1 MLVLVLMR
9 KILVIDSEN
18 LVADI
23 CRITLGK
30 LGHEV
35 HCAFSGEQAAE
46 MAEKITF
53 DLAIVNK
60 MLVGMSGIEA
70 FEVIRQTNPALEGVL
85 ITGHASLDMV
95 IEAMNKG
102 FTRLCKKPLDPMEL
116 VAAVRDTLK
125 IADMRE
131 DITRM
136 RTLLPLYALGKRF
149 FAAETE
155 QSIYEEL
162 VDAVAQEISVQY
174 VSVMMFDPLTQMLK
188 IVAYRGLKTEI
199 VKDLTIKP
207 GEQIVGKV
215 FQSESPAILNRDS
228 QYLSPYIDLL
238 HRKDLSVAIS
248 FPIASRGKVLGVLNV
263 SETRNRTEFSEADT
277 EMLSIIISQAMMAL
291 ENVRYIREREKNS
304 RIRALLEQ
312 YVSPEVS
319 NLLMDNKKDLLEV
332 GKVQEL
338 TVLFADIRNFTLLV
352 QQLPPVTLRFFLNSF
367 FELFAQIVFSFQG
380 MLDKFMGDA
389 VLVIFGSPVRI
400 DNPSNAAVLAAKII
414 MREFEQ
420 LRLSWVQK
428 DSIFEKIGLGIGISR
443 GPMFLGNVGSVRRLD
458 YTVIGTDVNIAQRL
472 AAESLS
478 GQILITDR
486 VYNQLN
492 GQFQIKFDSQRQLRG
507 MESEV
512 TVYSL
517 LINGIKTSE

>member
-1 MLVLVLMR
+1 MFVMR
-9 KILVIDSEN
+9 KILVIDNEN

-35 HCAFSGEQAAE
+35 HCAFSGEQAVEIAG
-46 MAEKITF
+46 KITF

-60 MLVGMSGIEA
+60 MLEGMSGIEA
-70 FEVIRQTNPALEGVL
+70 FEIIRQTNPTLGGVL

-95 IEAMNKG
+95 IEAMNNG

-116 VAAVRDTLK
+116 VAAVREIFK

-136 RTLLPLYALGKRF
+136 RTLLPLYKLGERF

-155 QSIYEEL
+155 QSVYEEL
-162 VDAVAQEISVQY
+162 VDAVVQEITVQY

-188 IVAYRGLKTEI
+188 IVAHRGLKAEI

-215 FQSESPAILNRDS
+215 FQSESPSIFNRDS

-238 HRKDLSVAIS
+238 NRKELSTAIS
-248 FPIASRGKVLGVLNV
+248 FPIVSRGKVLGVLNV
-263 SETRNRTEFSEADT
+263 SETGDRTEFNEADT
-277 EMLSIIISQAMMAL
+277 EMLSIITSQAMMAL
-291 ENVRYIREREKNS
+291 KNVRFIREREKSS

-319 NLLMDNKKDLLEV
+319 NLLMDSQKDLLEV
-332 GKVQEL
+332 GNVQEL
-338 TVLFADIRNFTLLV
+338 TVLFADIRNFTYLV
-352 QQLPPVTLRFFLNSF
+352 QHLPPATLRLFLNSF
-367 FELFAQIVFSFQG
+367 FELFTQIVFSFQG

-389 VLVIFGSPVRI
+389 VLVIFGAPVKI
-400 DNPSNAAVLAAKII
+400 ASPSNAAVMAAEKI
-414 MREFEQ
+414 MREFEI
-420 LRLSWVQK
+420 LRLFWVQK
-428 DSIFEKIGLGIGISR
+428 DKIFEKIGLGIGISR

-472 AAESLS
+472 AAETLS
-478 GQILITDR
+478 GQILITER
-486 VYNQLN
+486 VYDHLD
-492 GQFQIKFDSQRQLRG
+492 GQFQIKIDSKRQLKG
-507 MESEV
+507 MESEI

-517 LINGIKTSE
+517 

>member
-1 MLVLVLMR
+1 MILMR

-18 LVADI
+18 LVANI

-60 MLVGMSGIEA
+60 MLEGMSGIEV
-70 FEVIRQTNPALEGVL
+70 FEVIKQTNPALVGVL
-85 ITGHASLDMV
+85 ITGHANLDMV
-95 IEAMNKG
+95 IEAMNIG
-102 FTRLCKKPLDPMEL
+102 FTRLCKKPIDPMEL
-116 VAAVRDTLK
+116 VAAVRETFK

-131 DITRM
+131 EITRM
-136 RTLLPLYALGKRF
+136 RTLLPLYDLGERF

-155 QSIYEEL
+155 QLIYEEL
-162 VDAVAQEISVQY
+162 VDAVAQQISVQY

-188 IVAYRGLKTEI
+188 IVACRGLKDEI
-199 VKDLTIKP
+199 VTDLAVKP
-207 GEQIVGKV
+207 GEKIVGKV
-215 FQSESPAILNRDS
+215 FQSENPEIFNRDS
-228 QYLSPYIDLL
+228 QVLSPYIDLL
-238 HRKDLSVAIS
+238 NRKDLSASIS
-248 FPIASRGKVLGVLNV
+248 FPITSRGKVLGVLNV
-263 SETRNRTEFSEADT
+263 SETRDRTEFSEADT
-277 EMLSIIISQAMMAL
+277 EMLSIIISQAMKAL

-304 RIRALLEQ
+304 KIRALLEH

-319 NLLMDNKKDLLEV
+319 NLLMDSRKDLLEV
-332 GKVQEL
+332 GNVQEL

-367 FELFAQIVFSFQG
+367 FELFAQIVFAFQG

-400 DNPSNAAVLAAKII
+400 ENPCKAAFLAAQKI
-414 MREFEQ
+414 MREFEK

-443 GPMFLGNVGSVRRLD
+443 GPMFLGNVGSARRLD

-472 AAESLS
+472 AAESMS

-486 VYNQLN
+486 VYNHLE
-492 GQFQIKFDSQRQLRG
+492 GQFQIRYDSQRQLRG

-512 TVYSL
+512 KVYSS
-517 LINGIKTSE
+517 LINEIRDSI